1 MVEFRCDR
9 DIDESGTNRSRFRIG
24 ERLLQGSEHPRA
36 FPPSPI
42 ENQTTIPGELEHSPQ
57 ITRGPLFEYQNSLLE
72 RLVEVC
78 TTLRDRG

>member
-1 MVEFRCDR
+1 MNLGQIAAASELANGCYKALN
-9 DIDESGTNRSRFRIG
+9 I
-24 ERLLQGSEHPRA
+24 QGL

-78 TTLRDRG
+78 TTRRDRV